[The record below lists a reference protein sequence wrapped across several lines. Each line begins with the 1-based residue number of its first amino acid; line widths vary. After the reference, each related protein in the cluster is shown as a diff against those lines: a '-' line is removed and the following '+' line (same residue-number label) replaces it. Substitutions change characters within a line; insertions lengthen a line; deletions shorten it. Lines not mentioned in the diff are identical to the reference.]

1 MYSFALL
8 RVALR
13 ALRVN
18 KGRAALTSLG
28 IVIGI
33 AVVTALVSAGEG
45 ARRKIDDQLN
55 ILGKNMILV
64 RPGSYRQEGSAG
76 ALDTLT
82 QADAEAIRREVG
94 PLVVGVSVTQ
104 TTFRTARAANGN
116 RWLTTFVG
124 TSPEIRQVRGW
135 DVAQGRFYTEDDER
149 RGALVCLIGETVRR
163 KLFPDRPSPVGESV
177 QVGHLRLEV
186 IGLLAPKGRAL
197 NGADQDDQ
205 VFLPITTL
213 QRHLVRQEWVGV
225 ILTAARSDN
234 LVDPVK
240 GRVADVLRR
249 RHHTPRGAEDFEVS
263 SVWELVA
270 IAYVFTSTL
279 QALVAAIASISLVV
293 GGVGIMNIML
303 VSVTERTREIGIRLA
318 VGARPRDILTQFLT
332 EAVLLT
338 SGGGLL
344 GIALG
349 IAAAAGIA
357 RAADWP
363 AVVSPAQVVLAW
375 AVAAAVGIFFGFYPA
390 WRASRLDPVV
400 ALRAD

>member
-1 MYSFALL
+1 MCPLTLL
-8 RVALR
+8 RVALG

-18 KGRAALTSLG
+18 QGRAALTSLG

-55 ILGKNMILV
+55 VLGKNMIVV
-64 RPGSYRQEGSAG
+64 RPGSYRQEGSAV
-76 ALDTLT
+76 AFDSLT
-82 QADAEAIRREVG
+82 RADAEAIRREVG
-94 PLVVGVSVTQ
+94 PLVVGVSVSQ
-104 TTFRTARAANGN
+104 TTFRTAQAANGH

-124 TSPEIRQVRGW
+124 TTPEIRQVRGW
-135 DVAQGRFYTEDDER
+135 GVAQGRFYTEDDER
-149 RGALVCLIGETVRR
+149 TAAPVCLIGETVRR
-163 KLFPDRPSPVGESV
+163 KLFPDRPSPVGEAV
-177 QVGHLRLEV
+177 RVDHVRLEV
-186 IGLLAPKGRAL
+186 IGVLAPKGRAL

-213 QRHLVRQEWVGV
+213 QRHVVRQEWVGV

-240 GRVADVLRR
+240 GRIAEVLRR
-249 RHHTPRGAEDFEVS
+249 RHHTPRGADDFEVS
-263 SVWELVA
+263 SVRELVA
-270 IAYVFTSTL
+270 IAYVFTNTL
-279 QALVAAIASISLVV
+279 QVLGAVIASISLVV

-338 SGGGLL
+338 SGGGVL
-344 GIALG
+344 GIVVG
-349 IAAAAGIA
+349 VAAAAGIA

-363 AVVSPAQVVLAW
+363 AVVSSTQVVLAW
-375 AVAAAVGIFFGFYPA
+375 GVAAAVGIFFGFYPA